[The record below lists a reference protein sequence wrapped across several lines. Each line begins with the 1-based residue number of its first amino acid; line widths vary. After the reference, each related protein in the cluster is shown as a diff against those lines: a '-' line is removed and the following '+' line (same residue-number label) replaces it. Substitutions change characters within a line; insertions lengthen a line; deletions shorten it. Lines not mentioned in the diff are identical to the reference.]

1 MSAVP
6 DALTAPVTAPLTAQR
21 SRTVVVSFL
30 GAVVRPMG
38 GWMPIRG
45 AVDLLTPM
53 GLDAQSVRTAVF
65 RLKQRDWL
73 TPETRAGVRGYALT
87 DTALAALAAG
97 DEVIW
102 HAREPADLAD
112 GWCILSFSVPESAR
126 ARRHQLR
133 SRLTALGFGMMGGG
147 VWIAPARL
155 AGAAQRAIEELGL
168 TSRCALFVGR
178 HVGGEQLSELIS
190 DSWNLEEIDQQYQ
203 EFIGSCADLTTT
215 PGADGAPEGADAF
228 SAYLGVIDR
237 WRKLPYRDPG
247 LPPEVLP
254 AGWSGPAAGALFERL
269 VAGLAQHALAHAAT
283 SWPAA
288 PPHPARPRKP
298 AST

>member
-1 MSAVP
+1 MP
-6 DALTAPVTAPLTAQR
+6 DAPNAPLAAPLTAQR

-65 RLKQRDWL
+65 RLKRRDWL
-73 TPETRAGVRGYALT
+73 MPETRVGVRGYALT

-112 GWCILSFSVPESAR
+112 GWCVLSFSVPESAR

-147 VWIAPARL
+147 VWIAPARM
-155 AGAAQRAIEELGL
+155 AAAAERAIGELGL

-178 HVGGEQLSELIS
+178 HVGGEQLSGLIS
-190 DSWNLEEIDQQYQ
+190 DCWNLKEIDQQYQ
-203 EFIGSCADLTTT
+203 DFIGSCADLATTSD
-215 PGADGAPEGADAF
+215 ADEAPEGADAF
-228 SAYLGVIDR
+228 TAYLGVIDR

-254 AGWSGPAAGALFERL
+254 EDWSGPAAGALFERL
-269 VAGLAQHALAHAAT
+269 VAGLEEHALAHAAT
-283 SWPAA
+283 SWPTAA
-288 PPHPARPRKP
+288 PHPPHVRKP
-298 AST
+298 ASP

>member
-147 VWIAPARL
+147 VWIAPARM
-155 AGAAQRAIEELGL
+155 AGAAERAIEELGL

-203 EFIGSCADLTTT
+203 EFIRSCADLAT
-215 PGADGAPEGADAF
+215 PQRHGAPDGADAF
-228 SAYLGVIDR
+228 TAYLGVIDR

-247 LPPEVLP
+247 LPQEVLP
-254 AGWSGPAAGALFERL
+254 AGWSGPEAGALFERL
-269 VAGLAQHALAHAAT
+269 VAALEEHALAHACT
-283 SWPAA
+283 SWGAAA
-288 PPHPARPRKP
+288 PNPPGARKT
-298 AST
+298 ASP